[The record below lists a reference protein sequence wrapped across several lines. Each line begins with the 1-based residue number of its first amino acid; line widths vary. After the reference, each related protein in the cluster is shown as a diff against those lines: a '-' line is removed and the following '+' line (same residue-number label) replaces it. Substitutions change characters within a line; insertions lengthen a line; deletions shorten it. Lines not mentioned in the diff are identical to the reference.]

1 MANAR
6 RGQKEMNETR
16 ELIYTSF
23 GELVIPEHKFLGR
36 TSEGLVYEN
45 AEGLA
50 IVLRVITKQLDFLA
64 EEEIED
70 FEAKAQAKI
79 DKENVKAQ
87 KLLKIK
93 ATKEELIGM
102 ALVKFK
108 DLNPREKEVFEK
120 DNRVDTKLSYIYKL
134 EFEEDGTLFF
144 LKIKLWFKVLVFLIN
159 PFIAL
164 YFSFKE
170 AIIIFIEVFR
180 TEISLPKLN
189 EDIKVFV
196 VNEEV
201 EALRKKEIEE
211 LQERFRDDK

>member
-1 MANAR
+1 
-6 RGQKEMNETR
+6 
-16 ELIYTSF
+16 
-23 GELVIPEHKFLGR
+23 
-36 TSEGLVYEN
+36 
-45 AEGLA
+45 
-50 IVLRVITKQLDFLA
+50 
-64 EEEIED
+64 
-70 FEAKAQAKI
+70 
-79 DKENVKAQ
+79 
-87 KLLKIK
+87 
-93 ATKEELIGM
+93 M